1 MRPARER
8 ALAAFAAAYGREATH
23 LAWGPG
29 RVNLIGEHTDYN
41 DGFVLPMAL
50 ERRAYLAFA
59 PRHDGAVRL
68 VAADLG
74 AEGAF
79 TLAEVAP
86 GTPPRAAAPGAGQ
99 ASWLDYPKG
108 VAWALAHDLG
118 AGALA
123 GFDGALASDVPR
135 GAGLSSSAAVELAVA
150 AALLRPH
157 EAGPEGWD
165 VRAVARA
172 AQRAENAWVG
182 VATGIMDQLVGAA
195 AVAGCAL
202 LIDCRDLSFEPVP
215 LPDDVAVAVLDTGTR
230 RGLVGSAYDD
240 RRAACERVAAALGAP
255 ALRDVTIADLRAS
268 AHRLDATDL
277 RRSEHVVAEITRAL
291 AAADALEA
299 GDAAAC
305 GRLMDESHASLR
317 DLFEVSSPALD
328 AIVAAA
334 RAAPGCLGARMTG
347 AGFGGCAVA
356 LVEAAAVD
364 GFATATRDG
373 YERATGTAA
382 TVYVSA
388 AGPGAGA
395 TAL

>member
-1 MRPARER
+1 
-8 ALAAFAAAYGREATH
+8 
-23 LAWGPG
+23 
-29 RVNLIGEHTDYN
+29 IGEHTDYN

-86 GTPPRAAAPGAGQ
+86 GTPPRAAAPRAGQ
-99 ASWLDYPKG
+99 ARWLDHHEG
-108 VAWALAHDLG
+108 V
-118 AGALA
+118 
-123 GFDGALASDVPR
+123 R
-135 GAGLSSSAAVELAVA
+135 GAPAAVELAVA

-215 LPDDVAVAVLDTGTR
+215 LPDDVAVAVL
-230 RGLVGSAYDD
+230 
-240 RRAACERVAAALGAP
+240 
-255 ALRDVTIADLRAS
+255 
-268 AHRLDATDL
+268 
-277 RRSEHVVAEITRAL
+277 
-291 AAADALEA
+291 
-299 GDAAAC
+299 
-305 GRLMDESHASLR
+305 
-317 DLFEVSSPALD
+317 
-328 AIVAAA
+328 
-334 RAAPGCLGARMTG
+334 
-347 AGFGGCAVA
+347 
-356 LVEAAAVD
+356 
-364 GFATATRDG
+364 
-373 YERATGTAA
+373 
-382 TVYVSA
+382 
-388 AGPGAGA
+388 
-395 TAL
+395 